1 MSSKKNINNISRNYL
16 RDLNSKIKFQLFS
29 PEFCPKI
36 PIKKIFLDCLSLKD
50 NNNLKKS
57 NHKNNKDKLIPK
69 KKSYSLYK
77 YSLNKNKNNLY
88 FKFCSKTQNKE
99 KRILINCS
107 ERKQK
112 DKILANI
119 EKKKFSKIKII
130 SNGSTRKT
138 SDASPDDI
146 QPKEPK
152 SEIKNLKKININ
164 SAKNWKSLKISCINL
179 KKQNNGILNSRLN
192 NELIELNNFKSK
204 SKGKEDFIKN
214 KDNIVGDLSVN
225 PPQLNYFLNS
235 SKIVNTTGKK
245 NILYKNI
252 FQKKIEPLKLFDY
265 DVSSSSSSVEEDER
279 EEKRP
284 LQDKQKI
291 EKDDV
296 LKAETEF
303 VIDSKFKISEG
314 ELSDELNGTSYNKDK
329 KINTNI
335 FQRKIHSNINIIND
349 SNDCLD
355 LNDFSKKK
363 EKTFNSKLNLNLNQN
378 QIPHKNKIISSFLT
392 KAGLC
397 DDKEKINQDSFI
409 IIENLLS
416 QNFNIY
422 GIFDGHGDNGHLIS
436 KFISDFM
443 NNYYSNKIN
452 YYLNEENNQNYLINN
467 IITQFMENYDQ
478 IINNCSSKLDQ
489 EIANKI
495 NYDISQSGSTSI
507 MVFLIN
513 ETLICSNVGDSQ
525 CFLFNCSSDDLWAFE
540 SLSKL
545 HLPTDIKEQ
554 KRILENGGEIHP
566 YYDEDGIF
574 EGPDRVY
581 AKNRS
586 YPGLSMSRTIGDLE
600 AKKIGVI
607 SKPDIFLKKIG
618 SESKFLVIG
627 SDGLWDVIKP
637 YDIIRIVRP
646 YFNKGDIEG
655 ACQVLMKKS
664 VYQWEKNNEE
674 RDDITII
681 VVFFGTTG
689 TCLINEKNNF
699 LNKIDEIDN
708 DDKENS
714 SNKILWLKKK
724 L

>member
-1 MSSKKNINNISRNYL
+1 MSAKKNINNISRNYL
-16 RDLNSKIKFQLFS
+16 QDLNPKKKFKFFS
-29 PEFCPKI
+29 PELCPKI
-36 PIKKIFLDCLSLKD
+36 PIKKIFLDCLSLKE

-57 NHKNNKDKLIPK
+57 NLKKNKDKLTPK

-77 YSLNKNKNNLY
+77 YSLNKNKANLY
-88 FKFCSKTQNKE
+88 SKLCSKTQNKE

-107 ERKQK
+107 GRNQK
-112 DKILANI
+112 NKIMTNI
-119 EKKKFSKIKII
+119 EKKKYSNIKII
-130 SNGSTRKT
+130 SNGSTRKS
-138 SDASPDDI
+138 SDASPVDI

-164 SAKNWKSLKISCINL
+164 SAQNWKSLKINCINL
-179 KKQNNGILNSRLN
+179 KKQNNGILINRLN
-192 NELIELNNFKSK
+192 NELTDLNNFKSK
-204 SKGKEDFIKN
+204 SKGKEYFIKN

-235 SKIVNTTGKK
+235 SKINNTTGKK
-245 NILYKNI
+245 NILYKTV

-265 DVSSSSSSVEEDER
+265 DASSSSSSVEEDER

-291 EKDDV
+291 EKDDD

-314 ELSDELNGTSYNKDK
+314 ELSDELNETSYNKDK
-329 KINTNI
+329 KYNTHI
-335 FQRKIHSNINIIND
+335 FQRKIHSNINDKND
-349 SNDCLD
+349 YLD

-363 EKTFNSKLNLNLNQN
+363 EKNYKIINSKLKLGSNLNQ
-378 QIPHKNKIISSFLT
+378 IPYKNKIISSFLT

-397 DDKEKINQDSFI
+397 DDKEKINQDSYI

-443 NNYYSNKIN
+443 SNYYSNKIN
-452 YYLNEENNQNYLINN
+452 YCLNEKNN
-467 IITQFMENYDQ
+467 IITKFMENYVQ
-478 IINNCSSKLDQ
+478 IINNCSSELDQ
-489 EIANKI
+489 EISNKI

-513 ETLICSNVGDSQ
+513 DKLICSNVGDSQ
-525 CFLFNCSSDDLWAFE
+525 CFLFNCSSDDLWTFE
-540 SLSKL
+540 SLSKQ

-586 YPGLSMSRTIGDLE
+586 YPGLCMSRTIGDLE

-618 SESKFLVIG
+618 YESKFLVIG

-689 TCLINEKNNF
+689 TCLTNEKNNF
-699 LNKIDEIDN
+699 LNKIDEIEN

-714 SNKILWLKKK
+714 SNKLLWLNKK

>member
-1 MSSKKNINNISRNYL
+1 M
-16 RDLNSKIKFQLFS
+16 
-29 PEFCPKI
+29 
-36 PIKKIFLDCLSLKD
+36 
-50 NNNLKKS
+50 
-57 NHKNNKDKLIPK
+57 
-69 KKSYSLYK
+69 
-77 YSLNKNKNNLY
+77 
-88 FKFCSKTQNKE
+88 T
-99 KRILINCS
+99 
-107 ERKQK
+107 
-112 DKILANI
+112 NI
-119 EKKKFSKIKII
+119 EKKKFSNIKII
-130 SNGSTRKT
+130 SNGSTRKS
-138 SDASPDDI
+138 SDASPVDI

-164 SAKNWKSLKISCINL
+164 SAQNWKSLKINCINL
-179 KKQNNGILNSRLN
+179 KKQNNGILINRLN
-192 NELIELNNFKSK
+192 NELTDLNNFKSK
-204 SKGKEDFIKN
+204 SKGKEYFIKN

-235 SKIVNTTGKK
+235 SKINNTTGKK
-245 NILYKNI
+245 NILYKSV

-265 DVSSSSSSVEEDER
+265 DASSSSSSVEEDER
-279 EEKRP
+279 EEKKP

-291 EKDDV
+291 EKDDD

-314 ELSDELNGTSYNKDK
+314 ELSDELNETSYNKDK
-329 KINTNI
+329 KYNTHI
-335 FQRKIHSNINIIND
+335 FQRKIHSNINDKND
-349 SNDCLD
+349 YLD

-363 EKTFNSKLNLNLNQN
+363 EKNYKIINSKLNLGSNLNQ
-378 QIPHKNKIISSFLT
+378 ISYKNKIISSFLT

-397 DDKEKINQDSFI
+397 DDKEKVNQDSYI

-452 YYLNEENNQNYLINN
+452 YCLNEGNN
-467 IITQFMENYDQ
+467 IITKFMENYDQ
-478 IINNCSSKLDQ
+478 IINNCSSELDQ
-489 EIANKI
+489 EISNKI

-513 ETLICSNVGDSQ
+513 DKLICSNVGDSQ
-525 CFLFNCSSDDLWAFE
+525 CFLFNCSSDDLWTFE
-540 SLSKL
+540 SLSKQ

-586 YPGLSMSRTIGDLE
+586 YPGLCMSRTIGDLE

-618 SESKFLVIG
+618 YESKFLVIG

-689 TCLINEKNNF
+689 TCLTNEKNNF
-699 LNKIDEIDN
+699 LNKIDEIEN

-714 SNKILWLKKK
+714 SNKLLWLNKK

>member
-1 MSSKKNINNISRNYL
+1 MSSKKNINNISKNYL
-16 RDLNSKIKFQLFS
+16 LDLNSKLKFQLYS
-29 PEFCPKI
+29 PEFFPKI
-36 PIKKIFLDCLSLKD
+36 PIKKIFLDCLSLKE

-77 YSLNKNKNNLY
+77 YSLSKNKNNLY
-88 FKFCSKTQNKE
+88 SKFCSKTQNKE
-99 KRILINCS
+99 KKILINCS

-164 SAKNWKSLKISCINL
+164 SAKNWKSLKINCINL
-179 KKQNNGILNSRLN
+179 KKLNNGILNNRLN
-192 NELIELNNFKSK
+192 NELIDLNNFKSK
-204 SKGKEDFIKN
+204 SKGKEDFIKS

-284 LQDKQKI
+284 LQDKQKL
-291 EKDDV
+291 EKDDD

-335 FQRKIHSNINIIND
+335 FQRKIHSNIND
-349 SNDCLD
+349 RNDCLD
-355 LNDFSKKK
+355 LNDFSKKN
-363 EKTFNSKLNLNLNQN
+363 EKTYNSKLNLNLNQN

-397 DDKEKINQDSFI
+397 DDKEKINQDSYI

-436 KFISDFM
+436 KFISDYM

-452 YYLNEENNQNYLINN
+452 YYLNEENNQKYLINN

-618 SESKFLVIG
+618 AESKFLVIG

-689 TCLINEKNNF
+689 TCLINEKINF

-714 SNKILWLKKK
+714 SNKILWLNKK